1 MATLR
6 RALTRAGAGQPGR
19 EGGGGAPDRSGERPL
34 RPLPPAE
41 GANAAGRRRSRFGR
55 AFPGFSVRPTR
66 AFWVYLAA
74 VPVLGV
80 AALNTGNNA
89 LYLLLALTLGTL
101 VAGGWVSR
109 HTLRHL
115 SVRVVAPAEAFCGA
129 PVALEV
135 QVRNASR
142 LVPAAGVVCRLVG
155 MPGATLVP
163 TIAPRSEV
171 RTRVT
176 TAFARRGRHPLPAV
190 RVEVR
195 LPLPFFVKSTTH
207 GQDGD
212 LLVFPRRLAAGPP
225 RWAGISL
232 HELEASSGSQ
242 RRHGEVDQLREFRP
256 GDDRRDIH
264 WKQTAR
270 QQRPIV
276 MERRE
281 RAAPSRFL
289 VLDRQLPRRDDAE
302 ILERFEDLISEVAS
316 TAVAQLRRG
325 EAVGLVIGGA
335 ITPPATGSRHVRRL
349 LERLALIQ
357 AVGPGEDPLPPG
369 IGAGPTYRL
378 VEGR

>member
-1 MATLR
+1 VT
-6 RALTRAGAGQPGR
+6 
-19 EGGGGAPDRSGERPL
+19 
-34 RPLPPAE
+34 
-41 GANAAGRRRSRFGR
+41 
-55 AFPGFSVRPTR
+55 
-66 AFWVYLAA
+66 

-89 LYLLLALTLGTL
+89 LYLLLALVLGAF
-101 VAGGWVSR
+101 VATGWVSR

-115 SVRVVAPAEAFCGA
+115 SVRVVAPAEVFCGA
-129 PVALEV
+129 PVALEIH
-135 QVRNASR
+135 VRNDSR
-142 LVPAAGVVCRLVG
+142 LVPAVGVVCRLVG

-163 TIAPRSEV
+163 PIGTRSEV
-171 RTRVT
+171 RARLT
-176 TAFARRGRHPLPAV
+176 TAFPRRGRHPLPPA

-207 GQDGD
+207 GQEGE

-225 RWAGISL
+225 RWAEISRRA
-232 HELEASSGSQ
+232 LEAASGSQ

-281 RAAPSRFL
+281 RAAPSRFI

-302 ILERFEDLISEVAS
+302 LLERFENLISEVAS
-316 TAVAQLRRG
+316 TAVDQLRRG
-325 EAVGLVIGGA
+325 EAVGLVVGGA
-335 ITPPATGSRHVRRL
+335 ITAPATGSRHVRRL

-369 IGAGPTYRL
+369 IGAGPAYRL

>member
-1 MATLR
+1 MT
-6 RALTRAGAGQPGR
+6 
-19 EGGGGAPDRSGERPL
+19 
-34 RPLPPAE
+34 
-41 GANAAGRRRSRFGR
+41 
-55 AFPGFSVRPTR
+55 
-66 AFWVYLAA
+66 

-89 LYLLLALTLGTL
+89 LYLLLALALGAF
-101 VAGGWVSR
+101 VATGWVSR

-115 SVRVVAPAEAFCGA
+115 SVRLVAPSEAFCGA

-135 QVRNASR
+135 ELHNASR
-142 LVPAAGVVCRLVG
+142 LIPAVGVVCRLVG
-155 MPGATLVP
+155 MPGATLLPPV
-163 TIAPRSEV
+163 APRSEL
-171 RTRVT
+171 RARVT
-176 TAFARRGRHPLPAV
+176 TAFPRRGRHPLPAA
-190 RVEVR
+190 RVEVH

-212 LLVFPRRLAAGPP
+212 VLVFPRRLAAGPP

-232 HELEASSGSQ
+232 RELEATSGSQ

-302 ILERFEDLISEVAS
+302 LLERFEHLISELAS
-316 TAVAQLRRG
+316 TAMDQVRRG
-325 EAVGLVIGGA
+325 EAVGLVVGGTV
-335 ITPPATGSRHVRRL
+335 TPPGAGSRHVRRL
-349 LERLALIQ
+349 LERLALVQ